1 MYSPQSQ
8 PESLSGSN
16 CCYNEPLSSV
26 VFNVGVDCLFWDKLV
41 NQCARGF
48 EIYRIALKCCYT
60 SRVQNNVTVLAFV
73 DVLFE
78 HDMMLVPS
86 CFQCWSSQKVQI
98 DLIWLYL
105 VQKEPTRHFKQ
116 SAVENWW
123 NVFKHVGQRNNFL
136 SSSHSKRTA
145 YRIYTVTENVPAVCY
160 HLIPGL
166 HHIVFTLSQ
175 RSRLRF
181 QTNSQKHGTIHRVW

>member
-86 CFQCWSSQKVQI
+86 CFQC
-98 DLIWLYL
+98 
-105 VQKEPTRHFKQ
+105 
-116 SAVENWW
+116 
-123 NVFKHVGQRNNFL
+123 
-136 SSSHSKRTA
+136 
-145 YRIYTVTENVPAVCY
+145 
-160 HLIPGL
+160 
-166 HHIVFTLSQ
+166 
-175 RSRLRF
+175 
-181 QTNSQKHGTIHRVW
+181 